1 MYTFFFPPKEKSS
14 SPTCVIQ
21 MWMAQSFINL
31 NYKMFDRL
39 WYSSIY
45 SSLTPF
51 VVNYR
56 SVYSLGNFYQL
67 FNFYHFCHGRPSK
80 VKFAYN
86 NHFLWQIGQHLNV
99 YKLVIYKVCPLWK
112 INLRPWQ
119 WQTIIGLLLWGCRV
133 IKDLVAMEKPMS

>member
-1 MYTFFFPPKEKSS
+1 MKCIWSSPSASWTTELTWRKTIFVTKNRTGHFRCVAHILWLYMLVFYYFNAQCILFFFPPKEKSS

-31 NYKMFDRL
+31 NYKMFDQL

-80 VKFAYN
+80 VKF
-86 NHFLWQIGQHLNV
+86 
-99 YKLVIYKVCPLWK
+99 
-112 INLRPWQ
+112 
-119 WQTIIGLLLWGCRV
+119 T
-133 IKDLVAMEKPMS
+133 